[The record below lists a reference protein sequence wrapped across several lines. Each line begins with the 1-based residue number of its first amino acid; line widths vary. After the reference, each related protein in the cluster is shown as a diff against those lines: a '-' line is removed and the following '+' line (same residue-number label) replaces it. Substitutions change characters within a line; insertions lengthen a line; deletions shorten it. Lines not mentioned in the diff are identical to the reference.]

1 MRQQVYNKSY
11 EKMLPN
17 QSNFKT
23 NSSTIPLQF
32 EEVDFQMQVDAQ
44 ASKFQAS
51 NLKNLIIW
59 YL

>member
-1 MRQQVYNKSY
+1 MKKCYPINQILRQIA
-11 EKMLPN
+11 
-17 QSNFKT
+17 
-23 NSSTIPLQF
+23 STIPLQF